1 MNGITTE
8 RTTIRATPGGDVVG
22 TIPAQT
28 QITFTPQLGSWLLLS
43 SAGGVARTG
52 YVNAR
57 SVKMEPTPP
66 PPPPDTPPTGTTVT
80 NIIKV
85 YSDGSILVIPQ

>member
-1 MNGITTE
+1 MNGTTIE

-28 QITFTPQLGSWLLLS
+28 QITFTQEGMWLLLS
-43 SAGGVARTG
+43 SAGGAARTG

-57 SVKMEPTPP
+57 SVKIEQTPP
-66 PPPPDTPPTGTTVT
+66 PPPPDTPPAGKTITNVITVY
-80 NIIKV
+80 N
-85 YSDGSILVIPQ
+85 DGSVSIAPQ

>member
-1 MNGITTE
+1 MNGTTIE
-8 RTTIRATPGGDVVG
+8 RTIIRDAPGGDPIG
-22 TIPAQT
+22 SIPPQT
-28 QITFTPQLGSWLLLS
+28 QITFTQQGTWLLLS
-43 SAGGVARTG
+43 SAGGAARTG

-57 SVKMEPTPP
+57 SVKFEQTPPP
-66 PPPPDTPPTGTTVT
+66 PPPPDTPPAGTTVT